1 MFRHGRDV
9 MLSSILTC
17 YLCVA
22 TVVIDVARHHVML
35 PSIGFVNGRC
45 VPARGHWANKKG
57 TE

>member
-1 MFRHGRDV
+1 